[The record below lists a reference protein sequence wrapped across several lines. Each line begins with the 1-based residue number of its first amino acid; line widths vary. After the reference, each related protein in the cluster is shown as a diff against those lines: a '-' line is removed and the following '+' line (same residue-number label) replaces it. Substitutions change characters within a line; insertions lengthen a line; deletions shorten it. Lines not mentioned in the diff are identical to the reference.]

1 MCNLYSQTTNIE
13 AIRRLFDVIRVH
25 PSAGNLPA
33 QPAIFPSYTAPVVRL
48 NGGERE
54 LVMMSWGFVLP
65 QRDKAAKRVTNAR
78 DEKVRTSTFWRGSF
92 EERRCLVPVT
102 SFAEPKG
109 RKPAVWHWFALKGEE
124 PRPPFAFA
132 GLWRG
137 WKGPLKPGADV
148 EELNVYAFLTTTP
161 NDVVRPVHPSRMPVM
176 LSGKDQFRT
185 WLEGPP
191 DEAYALARPFRSDLM
206 HVVHTGGTED
216 EG

>member
-1 MCNLYSQTTNIE
+1 MCNLYSQTTNVE

-33 QPAIFPSYTAPVVRL
+33 QPAIFPGYTAPVVRL
-48 NGGERE
+48 TEGARE

-132 GLWRG
+132 GLWDR
-137 WKGPLKPGADV
+137 WKNEDGKTIESCAI
-148 EELNVYAFLTTTP
+148 LTTTP
-161 NDVVRPVHPSRMPVM
+161 NERLASIHDRMPVILPPEEFDAW
-176 LSGKDQFRT
+176 LSERT
-185 WLEGPP
+185 EH
-191 DEAYALARPFRSDLM
+191 DALTALLCSRD
-206 HVVHTGGTED
+206 
-216 EG
+216 